1 MPRNYPAKIL
11 LYGEHTVLRG
21 GRGLAVPYPGLSLKW
36 WSQSKPDE
44 RLLAFVEYLKAT
56 VPQGLLK
63 TDLLKNHL
71 LAGWQLSGNIP
82 TGYGLGSSGAVC
94 AAIWDRFATDE
105 GKALSTEKLRN
116 ALASMEQHFH
126 GQSSGTD
133 PLICYLQ
140 QPVLLGGGQPPQKTE
155 LPENWSEGFFLL
167 DTGIERKAAEFIRS
181 FTSRYDADAG
191 FARAIDEQWTANA
204 DAAITALLAGDR
216 KELWECTAR
225 LADFQLRE
233 FPDFIPGH
241 LHEQWTGKGY
251 QLKLCGAGGG
261 GMMLGLSSDRELVEN
276 TFGKTMWL

>member
-105 GKALSTEKLRN
+105 GKALSTSLIPASNAKRLNSSVPSPPATTQTRASPAPSTNNGPQTRMLPSPPSWPETVKNCGNVPPASLISSSAN
-116 ALASMEQHFH
+116 SPTSSPVTFTNNGPAKAINSNSAALA
-126 GQSSGTD
+126 
-133 PLICYLQ
+133 
-140 QPVLLGGGQPPQKTE
+140 
-155 LPENWSEGFFLL
+155 
-167 DTGIERKAAEFIRS
+167 AA
-181 FTSRYDADAG
+181 A
-191 FARAIDEQWTANA
+191 
-204 DAAITALLAGDR
+204 
-216 KELWECTAR
+216 
-225 LADFQLRE
+225 
-233 FPDFIPGH
+233 
-241 LHEQWTGKGY
+241 
-251 QLKLCGAGGG
+251 
-261 GMMLGLSSDRELVEN
+261 
-276 TFGKTMWL
+276 